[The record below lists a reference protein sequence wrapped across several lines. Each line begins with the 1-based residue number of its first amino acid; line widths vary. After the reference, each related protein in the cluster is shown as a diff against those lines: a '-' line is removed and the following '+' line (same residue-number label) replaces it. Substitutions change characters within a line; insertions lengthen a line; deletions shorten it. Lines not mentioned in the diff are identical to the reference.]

1 MFGTFVALGLL
12 DTLLFVAV
20 MGFWVAMIVR
30 YRRRSAAASTFP
42 RCGYCGY
49 DLTGH
54 ASLPADELVCPECGH
69 RAAEVGVFRTAEQ
82 QEQVERR
89 RSMKWELMLLCLLTA
104 LIATRGL
111 RSLAKHGFVF
121 SAVLWLSATAG
132 HLGALFLGWRRMRR
146 GA

>member
-1 MFGTFVALGLL
+1 MLGTFYALGLL

-30 YRRRSAAASTFP
+30 YRKRSAAASTFP

-54 ASLPADELVCPECGH
+54 ASLPADEVVCPECGH
-69 RAAEVGVFRTAEQ
+69 RAEQ
-82 QEQVERR
+82 QEQAERR
-89 RSMKWELMLLCLLTA
+89 RSMKWWLMLLCLLTA

-121 SAVLWLSATAG
+121 STVLWLSATAG
-132 HLGALFLGWRRMRR
+132 NLGALFSGWRRMQR